1 VFKDFS
7 SIGVLEDSLLSEEGC
22 TEEEIEPLEEWM
34 TKDPRDE
41 YCMEDTIQDNFVELY
56 EELKFLEERIVSQRL
71 HIQDVKSELEEED
84 IVLKDNEEEV
94 TKYAQQQRR
103 SDIQPRTKLDDEI
116 DMLWMLMRN
125 NIQKKIL

>member
-1 VFKDFS
+1 MFKDFL

-34 TKDPRDE
+34 MEDPRDE

-71 HIQDVKSELEEED
+71 HIQDVKSEIEEED
-84 IVLKDNEEEV
+84 IVLKDNE
-94 TKYAQQQRR
+94 
-103 SDIQPRTKLDDEI
+103 
-116 DMLWMLMRN
+116 
-125 NIQKKIL
+125 